1 MRYVSFPLQKKVVY
15 MKKVR
20 VFVAVHKAAKLYGD
34 DKAYKFIH
42 VGATKSPIIINE
54 AQRDDDADNNISNKN
69 DIYCELTGLYYIWKN
84 VHDVEYV
91 GLCHYRRYPSNDDVG
106 LIPNLNILS
115 EKDIVGRLQHADIIL
130 LQKTPK
136 NGEING
142 YFTDKERLL
151 HYRPYV
157 MMQPVIKELYP
168 EYLDSF
174 EEEFITPTM
183 SFGNIMICRKS
194 LFDNYCKWLFH
205 ILFAV
210 EQKMNQQSG
219 PEPRELGFYSEWL
232 LNVWVRHNKLN
243 VDYANVFFT
252 EKFFSF
258 SRLKTYFA
266 TRLRKLQGKR

>member
-1 MRYVSFPLQKKVVY
+1 M
-15 MKKVR
+15 MK
-20 VFVAVHKAAKLYGD
+20 
-34 DKAYKFIH
+34 
-42 VGATKSPIIINE
+42 
-54 AQRDDDADNNISNKN
+54 
-69 DIYCELTGLYYIWKN
+69 
-84 VHDVEYV
+84 
-91 GLCHYRRYPSNDDVG
+91 
-106 LIPNLNILS
+106 
-115 EKDIVGRLQHADIIL
+115 
-130 LQKTPK
+130 
-136 NGEING
+136 
-142 YFTDKERLL
+142 
-151 HYRPYV
+151 
-157 MMQPVIKELYP
+157 PVIKELYP

-205 ILFAV
+205 ILFTV
-210 EQKMNQQSG
+210 EQNMNEQSG